1 MRSKQAGVLLVGEAL
16 VDEFAD
22 QHVAGGAPLNV
33 ARHLAAI
40 GVPAL
45 LATRIGVDDAG
56 GQLVRASMKRFG
68 LSEQGLQLDQQ
79 HPTGRVSV
87 IEVDGSHRFEIHA
100 DAAWDHLDGAALPA
114 LLIQHEPDFVYFGS
128 LAQRHPIA
136 RASLRSLLA
145 LAGEQQRLRYLDL
158 NLRDGS
164 SSAELAEASLHLA
177 DWVKVNQD
185 ELALL
190 LDWFDAGDEPCGVA
204 GLMRRFELQ
213 LLVVTRGEQGY
224 VAFDSQGQQ
233 IASGSGIAIAQLA
246 DTVGAGDGFSAMLL
260 AATLVGQPLPMA
272 LDLAN
277 RYASALCS
285 QRGPIPADDGF
296 FRSWQSA
303 LKSNSA

>member
-1 MRSKQAGVLLVGEAL
+1 MRSKQAGVLLLGEAL

-22 QHVAGGAPLNV
+22 QHVAGGAPFNV
-33 ARHLAAI
+33 ARHLAAL

-45 LATRIGVDDAG
+45 LTTRIGFDDAG

-87 IEVDGSHRFEIHA
+87 IEVDGAHRFEIHA
-100 DAAWDHLDGAALPA
+100 DAAWDYLDGAVLPA
-114 LLIQHEPDFVYFGS
+114 LLIQQEPDCVYFGS
-128 LAQRHPIA
+128 LAQRHPVA
-136 RASLRSLLA
+136 RTSLRSLLA
-145 LAGEQQRLRYLDL
+145 LAGEQQCLRYLDL

-164 SSAELAEASLHLA
+164 SSAELAGASLHLA

-185 ELALL
+185 ELLLL
-190 LDWFDAGDEPCGVA
+190 LDWFDAGQAPGGVK
-204 GLMRRFELQ
+204 GLMLRFALQ

-224 VAFDSQGQQ
+224 AAFDGQGQQ
-233 IASGSGIAIAQLA
+233 IASSSGIAVEHFA

-260 AATLVGQPLPMA
+260 AATLAGQPLPRA

-277 RYASALCS
+277 RYACALCS
-285 QRGPIPADDGF
+285 QRGPVPADDVF
-296 FRSWQSA
+296 FEPWQFE
-303 LKSNSA
+303 LVSNR

>member
-1 MRSKQAGVLLVGEAL
+1 MRSKQAGVLLLGEAL

-22 QHVAGGAPLNV
+22 QHVAGGAPFNV

-45 LATRIGVDDAG
+45 LASRIGLDDAG
-56 GQLVRASMKRFG
+56 GQLVRACMKRFG
-68 LSEQGLQLDQQ
+68 LSEQGLQLDPQ

-87 IEVDGSHRFEIHA
+87 IEAGGAHRFEIHT
-100 DAAWDHLDGAALPA
+100 DAAWDHLDGAVLPD
-114 LLIQHEPDFVYFGS
+114 LLIQQEPDFVYFGS
-128 LAQRHPIA
+128 LAQRHPVA

-158 NLRDGS
+158 NLREGS

-185 ELALL
+185 ELAQL
-190 LDWFDAGDEPCGVA
+190 LDWFDAGQAPDGVA
-204 GLMRRFELQ
+204 GLMLRFELQ

-224 VAFDSQGQQ
+224 AAFDAQGQQ
-233 IASGSGIAIAQLA
+233 IASGSGIAVEHLA

-260 AATLVGQPLPMA
+260 AATLAGQPLPMA

-285 QRGPIPADDGF
+285 QRGPVPADDGF
-296 FRSWQSA
+296 FKSWQAA
-303 LKSNSA
+303 LESNDA

>member
-1 MRSKQAGVLLVGEAL
+1 
-16 VDEFAD
+16 
-22 QHVAGGAPLNV
+22 
-33 ARHLAAI
+33 
-40 GVPAL
+40 
-45 LATRIGVDDAG
+45 
-56 GQLVRASMKRFG
+56 MKRFG

-100 DAAWDHLDGAALPA
+100 DAAWDHLDGAVLPA
-114 LLIQHEPDFVYFGS
+114 LLIQQEPDFVYFGS

-136 RASLRSLLA
+136 RASLRGLLA
-145 LAGEQQRLRYLDL
+145 LAGAQQRLRYLDL

-190 LDWFDAGDEPCGVA
+190 LDWFDAGDAPGGVE

-233 IASGSGIAIAQLA
+233 IASGSGIAIADLA

-260 AATLVGQPLPMA
+260 AATLAGQPLPMA
-272 LDLAN
+272 LNLAN
-277 RYASALCS
+277 RYASALCG